1 MTRRT
6 RIGLFLWHMSLA
18 GVAVLALFQ
27 VHQGDYRVKPAHVVP
42 WVLPVVVEALLAIA
56 IPTKGYALATVGMV
70 MIATLWASSGD
81 IGDDGLFIF
90 YWFFKAGG
98 LWVVTR
104 ASLAVVWKI
113 TTGSFDRDALE
124 RR

>member
-1 MTRRT
+1 M
-6 RIGLFLWHMSLA
+6 
-18 GVAVLALFQ
+18 
-27 VHQGDYRVKPAHVVP
+27 
-42 WVLPVVVEALLAIA
+42 VVEALLAIA
-56 IPTKGYALATVGMV
+56 IPTKGYVLATVGMV